1 MHQTQNLSLDLHL
14 QEKLTSFVNEY
25 GLSGLDNALDLYTKM
40 HCKYVCRTK
49 TSVSIIHIYDINYI
63 TVSGHQLTIHTEC
76 GTFSK
81 YGTLTKELKLL
92 SSYGFIRCSQ
102 NYIVA
107 LSKIKSITENTIIMM
122 DHSKIHISR
131 NYTSKVIMAFT
142 MQSKK

>member
-1 MHQTQNLSLDLHL
+1 
-14 QEKLTSFVNEY
+14 
-25 GLSGLDNALDLYTKM
+25 M